1 MSDYTF
7 RIYHLSGEL
16 LAELSLPGTATV
28 NDILCNLPEP
38 EPPKTDPPTH
48 VRRKVMHQSRLLEE
62 FDALNSLNFPTPPE
76 IVELQVLHRSPKVQ
90 MLRDAVGSAGEGK
103 KIHAALCGPPQGG
116 KSSILRRCDEDTF
129 DTSYVIP
136 FIGIGFKRL
145 RMLVDDVPLEVF
157 LWDEPTGKERF
168 RSLRQSYFRGKT
180 VVILVIDLTSDDP
193 FWQVDK
199 LIRMVEDEGAV
210 LTKIL
215 LANKLDLESERR
227 VSHEDAK
234 HFATER
240 GFHYFEVSAKD
251 GTNVE
256 EALGFAVVDA
266 LQQLEASHTQPPV
279 VVPPMKQKSS
289 CSIQ

>member
-38 EPPKTDPPTH
+38 PRTDTH
-48 VRRKVMHQSRLLEE
+48 VRRKIMHQSRLLEE
-62 FDALNSLNFPTPPE
+62 FDVLNSLNFPNPPE
-76 IVELQVLHRSPKVQ
+76 IVELQVLQHSPKVQ
-90 MLRDAVGSAGEGK
+90 MLRGAAGSAEGK
-103 KIHAALCGPPQGG
+103 KIHAALFGPPQGG
-116 KSSILRRCDEDTF
+116 KSSILRRCYEDTF
-129 DTSYVIP
+129 DTSYVNPI
-136 FIGIGFKRL
+136 IGINFKRL

-168 RSLRQSYFRGKT
+168 RSYRQSYFRGKM

-199 LIRMVEDEGAV
+199 LIRMVQDEEAV

-227 VSHEDAK
+227 VSQEHAK
-234 HFATER
+234 HFATEH

-279 VVPPMKQKSS
+279 VVPPMKQKGP
-289 CSIQ
+289 CVIQ